1 MKNKLSI
8 IYWFNVNNRSTRTMC
23 EICSKL
29 TKKKTK
35 TPEQRE
41 WLRSGVFIIN
51 FEQISKLLWCLNF
64 WSLKSECQL
73 GKWTIF
79 LGKNLNCFKF
89 ILKISFRSDVFWN
102 SGFARKSTS
111 KLEISKTYTLVE
123 LSFSDASS
131 KDPRPLLLYSCSYSK
146 VIGCLGMRLSH

>member
-1 MKNKLSI
+1 MFHTVKWKTSFQLSI
-8 IYWFNVNNRSTRTMC
+8 IYWFNVNNRNTRTMC

-29 TKKKTK
+29 TK

-51 FEQISKLLWCLNF
+51 FEQISKLLWCLYF

-79 LGKNLNCFKF
+79 LRKNHNCFKF

-111 KLEISKTYTLVE
+111 KLEISKNYTLVGAQ
-123 LSFSDASS
+123 F
-131 KDPRPLLLYSCSYSK
+131 
-146 VIGCLGMRLSH
+146 